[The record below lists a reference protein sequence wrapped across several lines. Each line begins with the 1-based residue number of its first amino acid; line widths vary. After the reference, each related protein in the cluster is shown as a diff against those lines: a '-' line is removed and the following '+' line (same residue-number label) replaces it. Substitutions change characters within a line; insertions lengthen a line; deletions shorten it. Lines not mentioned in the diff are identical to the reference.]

1 MENLNAAAFRHG
13 NAPMHRRAQPVI
25 AANDPKPA
33 PGRRDFRIA
42 IGFLNKPQ
50 RPIGQCAGSWVSAM
64 IEIEKDMRCVI
75 AQHISRAISLSGGD
89 SAHGGGEII
98 PG

>member
-1 MENLNAAAFRHG
+1 
-13 NAPMHRRAQPVI
+13 
-25 AANDPKPA
+25 
-33 PGRRDFRIA
+33 
-42 IGFLNKPQ
+42 
-50 RPIGQCAGSWVSAM
+50 M